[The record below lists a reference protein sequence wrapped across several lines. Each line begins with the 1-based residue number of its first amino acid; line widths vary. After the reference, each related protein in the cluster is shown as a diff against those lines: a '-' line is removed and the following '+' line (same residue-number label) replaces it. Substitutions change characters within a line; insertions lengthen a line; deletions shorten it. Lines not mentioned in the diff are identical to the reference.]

1 MTALILLRSHTHAGR
16 SFQAGQRLVVDAA
29 TADWLTAHGIARP
42 DRLPVSEPQPA
53 GDGPSVEPK
62 PTPRT
67 EPKP

>member
-1 MTALILLRSHTHAGR
+1 MTPIVLLYPHTHAGR

-53 GDGPSVEPK
+53 GDGPSVDPKPTSRKEPK
-62 PTPRT
+62 P
-67 EPKP
+67 

>member
-1 MTALILLRSHTHAGR
+1 MTALILLCPHTHAGQ

-29 TADWLTAHGIARP
+29 TADWLIAQGIARP

-53 GDGPSVEPK
+53 GDGLSVEPK
-62 PTPRT
+62 PTPRK

>member
-1 MTALILLRSHTHAGR
+1 MTALILLRPHTHAGQ

-42 DRLPVSEPQPA
+42 DRPPASVPQPA
-53 GDGPSVEPK
+53 GDGLSVKPK
-62 PTPRT
+62 PTPRK